1 MQHEFVGM
9 NKLINGIMQK
19 QQWFFRLMLL
29 GTIFLCSQ
37 CKKETEDTQPLP
49 PAGDVET
56 WVDMANEDISSL
68 KAIVTAIE
76 QEALLESAETDGE
89 LTHLH
94 FVDGSSA
101 TIRVDYANYPSPLVG
116 AHLIDGDYYWTV
128 VNGTGTSAVRLL
140 KDKDRKNYPVEEE
153 QMPSMLVNAAGNWV
167 VSVEGIEEELF
178 DADGEPFRA
187 IGRKSLFSG
196 VTFDVDSNATIT
208 SNETSGKSYV
218 IPRDRP
224 FTFLIDRPENEVL
237 TIASGFAIAVDFQ
250 QVGIEEL
257 EFDFPEA
264 WSATYE
270 LDAAQKTGV
279 LYITS
284 PMGIEP
290 EFDEEG
296 VITIRA
302 KDQYGRELE
311 RKIPVKVEVGV
322 VNYASVALTDVA
334 SGVTLTGATFTFT
347 EDVTSMNV
355 KDVTAVKADDT
366 FRLMLPDG
374 FPELRKITFATTAG
388 SFDYYFAPNTI
399 LTIGDQSLSIAPP
412 KLGAYWQGGVIVHI
426 NETLPLTGIAA
437 YKITGKV
444 VHVSIRSAKS
454 VWYPNQ
460 NPAADVTGANS
471 ETDGKANTAA
481 IITALG
487 GPGTSDNYM
496 ARWAIRVRNGGYS
509 DWYLG
514 AVRDYD
520 YFHEAWAPYNL
531 NNISDRNQVN
541 QKIAELGGNIVLGS
555 DGQNQF
561 WTSTNVNT
569 TQARVYDVRY
579 TPWISAGTKI
589 YGLYGMAFRDFD

>member
-1 MQHEFVGM
+1 
-9 NKLINGIMQK
+9 MQK

-29 GTIFLCSQ
+29 GMIFLCSQ
-37 CKKETEDTQPLP
+37 CKKETEDTQSLP

-56 WVDMANEDISSL
+56 WVDMANEDIASL

-76 QEALLESAETDGE
+76 QESLIESAETVGE

-101 TIRVDYANYPSPLVG
+101 TVRVDYASYPSPLVG

-140 KDKDRKNYPVEEE
+140 KDKDRKNYPVEEG
-153 QMPSMLVNAAGNWV
+153 QVPSMLVNEAGNWV
-167 VSVEGIEEELF
+167 VSLEGAEEELF
-178 DADGEPFRA
+178 NADGEPFRA

-296 VITIRA
+296 ILTVRA
-302 KDQYGRELE
+302 KDQYGRELQ

-322 VNYASVALTDVA
+322 VNYASVSLTDVA
-334 SGVTLTGATFTFT
+334 SGVDITGATFTFT
-347 EDVTSMNV
+347 ESAESTNV
-355 KDVTAVKADDT
+355 KDVTAVKAEDT

-374 FPELRKITFATTAG
+374 FPELRKVTFATAGG

-399 LTIGDQSLSIAPP
+399 LTIGEQSLSIAPP
-412 KLGAYWQGGVIVHI
+412 KLGDYWKGGMIVHI
-426 NETLPLTGIAA
+426 DQTLPLSGITA

-444 VHVSIRSAKS
+444 MHVSIRGTGTLAAERTP
-454 VWYPNQ
+454 WYLNGST
-460 NPAADVTGANS
+460 DILGAHS
-471 ETDGKANTAA
+471 DTDGKANTTA
-481 IITALG
+481 IINVLG
-487 GPGTSDNYM
+487 VGSNDNYI
-496 ARWAIRVRNGGYS
+496 ARWVIRVRAGGYD

-514 AVRDYD
+514 AIRDYR
-520 YFHEAWAPYNL
+520 YFHEAWAPNSG
-531 NNISDRNQVN
+531 SDQDQIN
-541 QKIAELGGNIVLGS
+541 QKIAEMGGNIVLGS
-555 DGQNQF
+555 TRQTQF
-561 WTSTNVNT
+561 WTSTNAENT
-569 TQARVYDVRY
+569 TADPERAKTRAYMYSPLLSDPMAN
-579 TPWISAGTKI
+579 TGLKTA
-589 YGLYGMAFRDFD
+589 GLYGMAFRDFD